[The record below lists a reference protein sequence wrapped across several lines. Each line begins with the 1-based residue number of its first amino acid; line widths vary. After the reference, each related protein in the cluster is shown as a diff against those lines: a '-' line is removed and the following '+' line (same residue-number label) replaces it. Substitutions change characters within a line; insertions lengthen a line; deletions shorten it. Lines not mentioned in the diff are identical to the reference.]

1 MYKVDL
7 ALRKKK
13 ETKLEC
19 YEEKCGTFELTIAE
33 NTLKFLPK
41 EQHIYTAVC
50 STCKKPLRV
59 KAKELLSFERV
70 FGAFEIVT
78 LKSTFDKL
86 FEFKK

>member
-1 MYKVDL
+1 MHKVDI
-7 ALRKKK
+7 AWKKKK

-19 YEEKCGTFELTIAE
+19 YAEKCGKFELTIAE

-41 EQHIYTAVC
+41 EQQIYTARC
-50 STCKKPLRV
+50 GTCKKSLTV

-78 LKSTFDKL
+78 TKSTFDKL
-86 FEFKK
+86 FE

>member
-1 MYKVDL
+1 M

-41 EQHIYTAVC
+41 EQHIYTAKC
-50 STCKKPLRV
+50 GNFKKAIAV
-59 KAKELLSFERV
+59 KAKELLSFEHV
-70 FGAFEIVT
+70 
-78 LKSTFDKL
+78 LKSFGKV
-86 FEFKK
+86 F

>member
-7 ALRKKK
+7 AFKKKK

-41 EQHIYTAVC
+41 EQHIYTAKC
-50 STCKKPLRV
+50 GTCKKVLAV
-59 KAKELLSFERV
+59 KTKELLSFERV

-78 LKSTFDKL
+78 TKSTFDKL
-86 FEFKK
+86 FV

>member
-41 EQHIYTAVC
+41 EQHIYTAKC
-50 STCKKPLRV
+50 GNCKKAIAV
-59 KAKELLSFERV
+59 KAKELLSFERLQYLWRKQHLLV
-70 FGAFEIVT
+70 FLEIQ
-78 LKSTFDKL
+78 LRYS
-86 FEFKK
+86 

>member
-33 NTLKFLPK
+33 NTLKFFRKNSIFIQRCVALVRN
-41 EQHIYTAVC
+41 HCV
-50 STCKKPLRV
+50 
-59 KAKELLSFERV
+59 
-70 FGAFEIVT
+70 
-78 LKSTFDKL
+78 
-86 FEFKK
+86 